1 MNIYKKH
8 MEIQI
13 KVDLVILKQQCFR
26 VFVPWHWEPSDCTQE
41 IGRCSLLLLMSG
53 LSSTAIDIQM
63 TGPF

>member
-13 KVDLVILKQQCFR
+13 KADLVILKQQCFQ
-26 VFVPWHWEPSDCTQE
+26 VFVPWHWELSDCTQK
-41 IGRCSLLLLMSG
+41 IGRCSLPLLMSG

-63 TGPF
+63 TGPV